1 MTTMT
6 HSATTTFADVRHHP
20 ATTALLV
27 FVFWIAAATL
37 VATCHVELDP
47 LSPSGGA
54 VAAIASIA
62 AVAYAYTRLC
72 ARCAGVSHALGVGIA
87 WLVLAI
93 VAEITI
99 SSRLGHGWFSLI
111 GSPARPLMRNVDLF
125 VWIFAPSLFAH
136 GGVES

>member
-6 HSATTTFADVRHHP
+6 HPATTFADVRHHP
-20 ATTALLV
+20 AMTAALV

-47 LSPSGGA
+47 VSPAAGA
-54 VAAIASIA
+54 VGTIASIA
-62 AVAYAYTRLC
+62 AAAYAYTRFC

-93 VAEITI
+93 VTEIAI
-99 SSRLGHGWFSLI
+99 ASRTGRGWFSLI
-111 GSPARPLMRNVDLF
+111 GSPDRPLLRNVLLF
-125 VWIFAPSLFAH
+125 VWIFAPALFAH
-136 GGVES
+136 GEVEP